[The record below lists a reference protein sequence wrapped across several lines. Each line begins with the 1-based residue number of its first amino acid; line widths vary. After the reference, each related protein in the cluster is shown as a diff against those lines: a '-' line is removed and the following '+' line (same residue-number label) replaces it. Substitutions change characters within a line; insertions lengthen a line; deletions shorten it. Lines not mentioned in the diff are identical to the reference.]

1 MNYINNCRTIKFPS
15 TKADLIFNKGLI
27 SRAEYLKGTDV
38 ITLEDTPYPI
48 TKRIFDWTDIE
59 VLNNLTN
66 EWIAI
71 SSGNY
76 KALDEAYT
84 DPVKEPIKPVP
95 VVESNTVEYDVR
107 KVADPEPTI
116 ETVEES
122 PMEEEVIENE
132 DISEEDVQES
142 DVVENEQEEVNE
154 EVTDNTTPE
163 VKPVQQNNYN
173 QNYHSNNKKRHG
185 NGRR

>member
-15 TKADLIFNKGLI
+15 SKADLIFNKGLI
-27 SRAEYLKGTDV
+27 SRAEYLRGTDV

-84 DPVKEPIKPVP
+84 DPAKELIKPVP

-107 KVADPEPTI
+107 KVTDPEPTV

-132 DISEEDVQES
+132 
-142 DVVENEQEEVNE
+142 QEEVNE
-154 EVTDNTTPE
+154 EVTDTIPE

>member
-15 TKADLIFNKGLI
+15 SKADLIFNKGLI
-27 SRAEYLKGTDV
+27 SREEYLRGTDT

-84 DPVKEPIKPVP
+84 DPAKEPIKPIP

-107 KVADPEPTI
+107 KVTDSEPTV

-132 DISEEDVQES
+132 DTSEEDVQES
-142 DVVENEQEEVNE
+142 DIIEDEQEEV
-154 EVTDNTTPE
+154 TDTTPSE

-173 QNYHSNNKKRHG
+173 QNYHNNNKKRHG

>member
-27 SRAEYLKGTDV
+27 SREEYLRGTDV

-84 DPVKEPIKPVP
+84 DPIKEPIKPIP

-107 KVADPEPTI
+107 KVADTEPTV

-132 DISEEDVQES
+132 DVSEEDVQES
-142 DVVENEQEEVNE
+142 DVIEDEQEEI
-154 EVTDNTTPE
+154 TDTTPPE

-173 QNYHSNNKKRHG
+173 QNYHNNNKKRHG

>member
-15 TKADLIFNKGLI
+15 NKADLIFNKGLI
-27 SRAEYLKGTDV
+27 SREEYLRGTDV

-76 KALDEAYT
+76 KALDKAYT
-84 DPVKEPIKPVP
+84 DPIKEPIKPIP

-107 KVADPEPTI
+107 KVADPEPTV

-132 DISEEDVQES
+132 DTSEEDVQES
-142 DVVENEQEEVNE
+142 DVIEDEQEEV
-154 EVTDNTTPE
+154 TDTTPPE

-173 QNYHSNNKKRHG
+173 QNYHNNNKKRHG

>member
-27 SRAEYLKGTDV
+27 SREEYLRGTDV

-84 DPVKEPIKPVP
+84 DPVKEPIEPIP

-107 KVADPEPTI
+107 KVADPEPI
-116 ETVEES
+116 VETVEES
-122 PMEEEVIENE
+122 PIEEEVIENE
-132 DISEEDVQES
+132 DTSEESEDVQES
-142 DVVENEQEEVNE
+142 DVIEDEQEEV
-154 EVTDNTTPE
+154 TDTTPPE

-173 QNYHSNNKKRHG
+173 QNYHNNNKKRHG

>member
-15 TKADLIFNKGLI
+15 SKADLIFNKGLI
-27 SRAEYLKGTDV
+27 SREEYLRGTDV

-76 KALDEAYT
+76 KALDEVYT
-84 DPVKEPIKPVP
+84 DPVKEPIKPIP

-107 KVADPEPTI
+107 KVADPEPTV

-122 PMEEEVIENE
+122 PMEEEVIEDE
-132 DISEEDVQES
+132 DTSEESEEDVQES
-142 DVVENEQEEVNE
+142 DVIEDEQEEV
-154 EVTDNTTPE
+154 TDTTPPE

-173 QNYHSNNKKRHG
+173 QNYHNNNKKRHG

>member
-27 SRAEYLKGTDV
+27 SRAEYLRGTDV

-84 DPVKEPIKPVP
+84 DPVKEPIKPIP

-107 KVADPEPTI
+107 KVADPEPTV

-132 DISEEDVQES
+132 DTSENDVQES

-154 EVTDNTTPE
+154 EVTDTIPE

-173 QNYHSNNKKRHG
+173 QNYHNNNKKRHG

>member
-15 TKADLIFNKGLI
+15 SKADLIFNKGLI
-27 SRAEYLKGTDV
+27 SRAEYLRGTDV

-84 DPVKEPIKPVP
+84 DPAKEPIKPIP

-107 KVADPEPTI
+107 KVTDPEPTV

-122 PMEEEVIENE
+122 PMEEEVIEDE
-132 DISEEDVQES
+132 DTSKESEEDVQES
-142 DVVENEQEEVNE
+142 DVIEDEQEEV
-154 EVTDNTTPE
+154 TDTTPPE
-163 VKPVQQNNYN
+163 VKTVQQNNYN
-173 QNYHSNNKKRHG
+173 QNYHNNNKKRHG

>member
-27 SRAEYLKGTDV
+27 SREEYLRGTDV

-84 DPVKEPIKPVP
+84 DPIKESIKPIP

-107 KVADPEPTI
+107 KVTDPEPI
-116 ETVEES
+116 VETVEEP

-132 DISEEDVQES
+132 DTSEESEDVQES
-142 DVVENEQEEVNE
+142 DVIEDEQEEV
-154 EVTDNTTPE
+154 TDTTPPE

-173 QNYHSNNKKRHG
+173 QNYHNNNKKRHG

>member
-27 SRAEYLKGTDV
+27 SRAEYLRGTDV

-84 DPVKEPIKPVP
+84 DPVKEPIKPIP

-107 KVADPEPTI
+107 KVADPEPTV

-122 PMEEEVIENE
+122 PMEEEVIEDE
-132 DISEEDVQES
+132 DASEESEDVQES
-142 DVVENEQEEVNE
+142 DVIEDEQEEV
-154 EVTDNTTPE
+154 TDTTPPE
-163 VKPVQQNNYN
+163 VKTVQQNNYN
-173 QNYHSNNKKRHG
+173 QNYHNNNKKRHG

>member
-27 SRAEYLKGTDV
+27 SREEYLKGTDA

-84 DPVKEPIKPVP
+84 DPIKEPIKPIP

-107 KVADPEPTI
+107 KVADTEPTV

-122 PMEEEVIENE
+122 PMEEEVIE
-132 DISEEDVQES
+132 DKDTSEESEDVQES
-142 DVVENEQEEVNE
+142 DVIEDEQEEV
-154 EVTDNTTPE
+154 TDTTPPE

-173 QNYHSNNKKRHG
+173 QNYHNNNKKRHG

>member
-27 SRAEYLKGTDV
+27 SRAEYLRGTDA

-84 DPVKEPIKPVP
+84 DPVKEPIKPIP
-95 VVESNTVEYDVR
+95 VVEFNTVEYDVR
-107 KVADPEPTI
+107 KVADSEPTV

-132 DISEEDVQES
+132 NTSEENVQES
-142 DVVENEQEEVNE
+142 DVIEDEQEEVDK
-154 EVTDNTTPE
+154 EVTDTTPPE
-163 VKPVQQNNYN
+163 VKPVQQNNCN
-173 QNYHSNNKKRHG
+173 QNYHNNNKKRHG

>member
-27 SRAEYLKGTDV
+27 SRAEYLSGTDV

-84 DPVKEPIKPVP
+84 DPVKEPIKPTP

-107 KVADPEPTI
+107 KVTDPEPTI
-116 ETVEES
+116 ETVEET
-122 PMEEEVIENE
+122 PVEEEVIEDE
-132 DISEEDVQES
+132 DTSEESEEDVQES
-142 DVVENEQEEVNE
+142 DVIEDEQEEV
-154 EVTDNTTPE
+154 TDTTPPE

-173 QNYHSNNKKRHG
+173 QNYHNNNKKRHG

>member
-27 SRAEYLKGTDV
+27 SRAEYLRGTDV

-84 DPVKEPIKPVP
+84 DPIKEPIKPIP

-107 KVADPEPTI
+107 KVADTEPTV

-122 PMEEEVIENE
+122 SMEEEVIENE
-132 DISEEDVQES
+132 DTSEESEDVQES
-142 DVVENEQEEVNE
+142 DVIEDEQEEV
-154 EVTDNTTPE
+154 TDTTPPE

-173 QNYHSNNKKRHG
+173 QNYHNNNKKRHG

>member
-15 TKADLIFNKGLI
+15 SKADIIFNKGLI
-27 SRAEYLKGTDV
+27 SRAEYLSGTDFV
-38 ITLEDTPYPI
+38 TLEDTPYPI

-59 VLNNLTN
+59 VFNKLTN

-84 DPVKEPIKPVP
+84 DPAKEPIKPTP
-95 VVESNTVEYDVR
+95 VIESNIVEYDVR
-107 KVADPEPTI
+107 KVTDVEPTVETI
-116 ETVEES
+116 EETPV
-122 PMEEEVIENE
+122 EEEVIDDEA
-132 DISEEDVQES
+132 ISEEEVQES
-142 DVVENEQEEVNE
+142 YVVENEQGEAVGEEINPI
-154 EVTDNTTPE
+154 PE

-173 QNYHSNNKKRHG
+173 QSYHNNNKKRHG

>member
-27 SRAEYLKGTDV
+27 SRAEYLRGTDV

-48 TKRIFDWTDIE
+48 AKRIFDWTNIE

-84 DPVKEPIKPVP
+84 DPVKEPIKPIP

-107 KVADPEPTI
+107 KVADPEPAV

-122 PMEEEVIENE
+122 PMGEEVIENE
-132 DISEEDVQES
+132 
-142 DVVENEQEEVNE
+142 QEEINE
-154 EVTDNTTPE
+154 EVTEPAPE

-173 QNYHSNNKKRHG
+173 QNYHNNNKRRHG
-185 NGRR
+185 NSRR